1 MSKKRLVS
9 IVMALALLVGSF
21 GISSTKVSAATWR
34 TGRFDTGY
42 VAKGYTTVRL
52 SNTRKNA
59 YIRIYTYDSCGKKT
73 SGNIHVTLRTTSGK
87 WICEFDTK
95 SGTKLKLGNDHSAYR
110 VYVAKKKYPNTIKGQ
125 GDDFINVGK
134 CYYWGI
140 QCVSNS
146 YI

>member
-52 SNTRKNA
+52 SNTKKNG
-59 YIRIYTYDSCGKKT
+59 YIRIYTYDQTGRKSSGK
-73 SGNIHVTLRTTSGK
+73 IHVTLRTTSGK
-87 WICEFDTK
+87 WICEFDTT
-95 SGTKLKLGNDHSAYR
+95 SGTKLKLGKDHSAYR
-110 VYVAKKKYPNTIKGQ
+110 VYVAKRKYSNSIKGQ
-125 GDDFINVGK
+125 GDDFINCGK
-134 CYYWGI
+134 CVYWGI
-140 QCVSNS
+140 QSVSNC